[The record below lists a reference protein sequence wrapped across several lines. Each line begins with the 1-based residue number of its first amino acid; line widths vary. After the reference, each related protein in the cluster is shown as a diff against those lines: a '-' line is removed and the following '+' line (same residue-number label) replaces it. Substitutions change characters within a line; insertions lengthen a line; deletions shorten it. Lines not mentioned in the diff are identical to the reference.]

1 MKNFK
6 KSKRT
11 WVIVM
16 SNFLESLLG
25 DNVVSKTDHIE
36 DAEVKRLSSAHL
48 DKENNITMNRLINT
62 MLHLDEG
69 EKNYTISETLRKDMQ
84 SVLAKFLEENPGSM
98 DMTHIVHHLLLR
110 NDKKDSEAEV
120 KTLRKVNVSDNPLR
134 EGDIVKLSS
143 SEVEDLLVVIQQINT
158 AETIITCAPF
168 LTDTFIATQSAI
180 ILNPNQSTLEVEA
193 AILLD
198 YSFELEPSH
207 ISSYVG
213 RCYKPKGNEQGVSSL
228 KRGISLK
235 ATQDVRDIERARLA
249 RVINF
254 YATNKGNINLK
265 EYELDPIIADSRKKE
280 SVSIER

>member
-1 MKNFK
+1 M
-6 KSKRT
+6 
-11 WVIVM
+11 M

-25 DNVVSKTDHIE
+25 DNVVSKTDDIE

-69 EKNYTISETLRKDMQ
+69 EKNYTISETLRKDME
-84 SVLAKFLEENPGSM
+84 SVFVKFLDENRGSM
-98 DMTHIVHHLLLR
+98 DMTYIVQHLLLR
-110 NDKKDSEAEV
+110 KDKKDSEAEV

-134 EGDIVKLSS
+134 EGDIIKLSS

-213 RCYKPKGNEQGVSSL
+213 RCYKPKGNEQGVSSS

-249 RVINF
+249 KVINF
-254 YATNKGNINLK
+254 YASNEGAMNLENYK
-265 EYELDPIIADSRKKE
+265 LDLIIADSRKKE
-280 SVSIER
+280 SISIEG